1 MAAPKSKQQSERD
14 KTFAKGGQT
23 RMLPKQS
30 AGPQKPGG
38 TAHAVNPGSKRAAG
52 GPKQHGV
59 SLSRPA
65 KAGHTAPPVKGR

>member
-1 MAAPKSKQQSERD
+1 MTASKKSSVQRPAVL
-14 KTFAKGGQT
+14 AKGG
-23 RMLPKQS
+23 RDHMLPKQS

-52 GPKQHGV
+52 GTKQRGV

>member
-1 MAAPKSKQQSERD
+1 MAAPKLKQQSERD

-38 TAHAVNPGSKRAAG
+38 TAHAVNPGAKRAAG
-52 GPKQHGV
+52 GPPVRGV
-59 SLSRPA
+59 SASTPA
-65 KAGHTAPPVKGR
+65 KPGRTGPLKGR